1 VSDSVAAELAAYLRY
16 AELVEA
22 GLPRNEEIDRRAEAA
37 VHAYLRRQP
46 TRKLARR

>member
-1 VSDSVAAELAAYLRY
+1 VSDSVAAQLAAFLRY

-22 GLPRNEEIDRRAEAA
+22 GFPRDEELDRRAEAA
-37 VHAYLRRQP
+37 MHAYVRRQP